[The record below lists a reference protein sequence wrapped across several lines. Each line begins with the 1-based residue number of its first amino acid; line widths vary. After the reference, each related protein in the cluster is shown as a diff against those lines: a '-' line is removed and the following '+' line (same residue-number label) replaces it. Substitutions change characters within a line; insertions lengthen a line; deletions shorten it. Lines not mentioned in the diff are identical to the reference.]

1 MPQQKKQKAICPNPV
16 RTRQGI
22 QEWEISAILQHR
34 KTTNP
39 DWPRNGDT
47 FYRRKNSRAGFR
59 EGWDYLVSWK
69 GWGDNFNEWVYEKD
83 LFAEDMKEEYWRQS
97 GQNRWINLR
106 RPTV

>member
-1 MPQQKKQKAICPNPV
+1 MPQKKQKALGPVPV

-69 GWGDNFNEWVYEKD
+69 GWGDNLNEWVYEKD
-83 LFAEDMKEEYWRQS
+83 LFAEDMKDEYWRQS
-97 GQNRWINLR
+97 GQNRWNNLR
-106 RPTV
+106 CHGV